1 MIQTT
6 CKLWF
11 ITQVK
16 VTWKILKRWTRI
28 GGEGESCPL
37 SKAHSQTTSYLWNG
51 SFYSKSNAAVSI
63 ILICGFAF
71 CSSDKMTS
79 IKVIIIAILWV
90 FLTCED
96 YTNGFLFWA
105 EHAIKVVWLL
115 WEFVVIYWI
124 FVFAIICHYVFVIN
138 LIWHIRT
145 VSLGAVEVI
154 VIIEEVSY

>member
-1 MIQTT
+1 MQTMVYHPS
-6 CKLWF
+6 KSN
-11 ITQVK
+11 
-16 VTWKILKRWTRI
+16 LKNIKTVNKNWRRGRELPSFKSTFANNQ
-28 GGEGESCPL
+28 L
-37 SKAHSQTTSYLWNG
+37 LWNG

-154 VIIEEVSY
+154 VIFEEVSY